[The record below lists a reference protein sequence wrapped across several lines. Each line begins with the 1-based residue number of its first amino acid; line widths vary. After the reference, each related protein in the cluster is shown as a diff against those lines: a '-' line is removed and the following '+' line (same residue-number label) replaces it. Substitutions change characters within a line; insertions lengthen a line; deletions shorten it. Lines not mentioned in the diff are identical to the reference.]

1 MQACGEISS
10 VKVMRDPESKKS
22 RGFGFICFTES
33 SSAQRAVSQMGN
45 TELDGKQLYVA
56 FAQPKAVRAQQLQAA
71 ISVNANGK
79 PGVTGKGA
87 GMRHMPGG
95 PGMPYSF
102 NGMGFPMVPVAG
114 RGLVPG
120 VIPHINQGGR
130 GQSIPNGNASNGFN
144 PMMNPMMHMMHMGG
158 NPGMMPGVWGRGG
171 RGGGRGGGRSGHAAR
186 GGMRWTG
193 RGMGARGP
201 NDRVAPHMAAPQ
213 FQARGG
219 HGLSEES
226 LAGRLANMP
235 DEDRKQQLGEMLF
248 PRLKGMLFS
257 RYKSNDTAEKLASKV
272 TGMMLEMPPSTVLY
286 LLETED
292 ECRVK
297 LEEALTV
304 LRDHGALPED
314 LPQD

>member
-10 VKVMRDPESKKS
+10 AKVMRDPESKKS
-22 RGFGFICFTES
+22 RGFGFVTFTES
-33 SSAQRAVSQMGN
+33 SSAQKAVSQMGN
-45 TELDGKQLYVA
+45 SELDGKQLYVA

-71 ISVNANGK
+71 INVNA
-79 PGVTGKGA
+79 TGKTGVA
-87 GMRHMPGG
+87 GKGQGMGHMPGG
-95 PGMPYSF
+95 PAMPYSF
-102 NGMGFPMVPVAG
+102 NGVGFPMVPVAG

-120 VIPHINQGGR
+120 MIPQIHQGSR
-130 GQSIPNGNASNGFN
+130 GQTIPNGTAGNGLS
-144 PMMNPMMHMMHMGG
+144 PMMNPMMQMMHMGG
-158 NPGMMPGVWGRGG
+158 GPGMMPAVWGRGG
-171 RGGGRGGGRSGHAAR
+171 RGGGRGGGRDGHAR

-193 RGMGARGP
+193 RGMGGRGP
-201 NDRVAPHMAAPQ
+201 TDRVAPHMAAPQ

-219 HGLSEES
+219 HGMPEES

-248 PRLKGMLFS
+248 PRLKGMLFNQ
-257 RYKSNDTAEKLASKV
+257 YKSNDIAEKLASKV

-304 LRDHGALPED
+304 LRDHGALPDD
-314 LPQD
+314 LAKD